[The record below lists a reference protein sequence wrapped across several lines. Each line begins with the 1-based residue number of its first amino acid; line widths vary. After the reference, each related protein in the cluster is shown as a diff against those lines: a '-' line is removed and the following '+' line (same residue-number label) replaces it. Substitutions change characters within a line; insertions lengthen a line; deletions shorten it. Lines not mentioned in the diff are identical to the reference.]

1 MPTPRPWSVFSGEGS
16 VFDCVAS
23 MRVAVA
29 AFVLGGKGLC
39 RSRELACLLTLQP
52 RCARWAAFGCGRV
65 RGFSHLDS
73 SAVK

>member
-16 VFDCVAS
+16 VFDCAAS

-39 RSRELACLLTLQP
+39 RSHELACLLTLQP
-52 RCARWAAFGCGRV
+52 RCAR
-65 RGFSHLDS
+65 
-73 SAVK
+73 